1 MKEVLSYPMLQVRRN
16 KVIEYQLSEWNSY
29 AKSEEQ
35 LELINNT
42 KSAYS
47 GEITESGKKR
57 MKRCLL
63 LWAEALELFNVK
75 YRHEVK
81 ANERKLVFLT
91 LTLSAVQVH
100 PDQEIKS
107 KILRPFMRWL
117 RESQGCNNY
126 IWKAEVQKNGN
137 IHFHVIIDQFIDKDE
152 VRYKWNEYQDNLGY
166 FERYQRKFGDKQAPS
181 TQIEV
186 VENQEQIERYIG
198 KYISKSQ
205 GCRSIEGRV
214 WEASKNVKSLR
225 YFEIERDTTTEKNL
239 QVAVMEKR
247 MKFEALENCNIYS
260 TIDQQVETI
269 LSITSLKLYEV
280 YKRSLALY
288 ITTPEEV
295 SDFLQF
301 YDFQL
306 IKAGLKS
313 DSSYESAVERLE
325 VRKEVWNQI
334 SMFPEPYYQE
344 FIFKPNH

>member
-1 MKEVLSYPMLQVRRN
+1 MREVLSYPMLQIRRN
-16 KVIEYQLSEWNSY
+16 KVIEYQCTEWSSY

-63 LWAEALELFNVK
+63 LWSEALELYNAK

-81 ANERKLVFLT
+81 GNERKLVFLT

-107 KILRPFMRWL
+107 KILKPFMRWL
-117 RESQGCNNY
+117 RENQSCTNY

-137 IHFHVIIDQFIDKDE
+137 IHFHVIIDQFVSKDE
-152 VRYKWNEYQDNLGY
+152 IRVKWNESQDNLGY
-166 FERYQRKFGDKQAPS
+166 HQRYQVKFGDKQAPS
-181 TQIEV
+181 TQVEI

-214 WEASKNVKSLR
+214 WDASKNVKSLR
-225 YFEIERDTTTEKNL
+225 YFEIERDTTTEKNM
-239 QVAVMEKR
+239 QVAVMDKKI
-247 MKFEALENCNIYS
+247 KFESLENCNIYNI
-260 TIDQQVETI
+260 IDQQVETI
-269 LSITSLKLYEV
+269 LSIASLRFYEV
-280 YKRSLALY
+280 YKRSLALFL
-288 ITTPEEV
+288 TTSQEL
-295 SDFLQF
+295 SDFLVF

-306 IKAGLKS
+306 FKAGLRS
-313 DSSYESAVERLE
+313 DSSCESTVARLE

-334 SMFPEPYYQE
+334 SMFPEPYYKE

>member
-16 KVIEYQLSEWNSY
+16 KVIEYQLTEWNSY

-47 GEITESGKKR
+47 GEITEGGKKR

-63 LWAEALELFNVK
+63 LWSEALELYNAK

-81 ANERKLVFLT
+81 GNERKLVFLT
-91 LTLSAVQVH
+91 LTLSAVQIH
-100 PDQEIKS
+100 SDQEIKS
-107 KILRPFMRWL
+107 KILKPFMRYL
-117 RESQGCNNY
+117 RESQECTNY

-137 IHFHVIIDQFIDKDE
+137 IHFHVVIDQFVDKDII
-152 VRYKWNEYQDNLGY
+152 RTRWNLFQDNLGY
-166 FERYQRKFGDKQAPS
+166 HERYCRKFGDKQAPS
-181 TQIEV
+181 TQIEI

-205 GCRSIEGRV
+205 GCRTIEGRV
-214 WEASKNVKSLR
+214 WEASKNIKSLR

-239 QVAVMEKR
+239 QVAVLDKKI
-247 MKFEALENCNIYS
+247 KFESLENCNIYN

-269 LSITSLKLYEV
+269 LSTASLKLYEV

-288 ITTPEEV
+288 LTTSQEL
-295 SDFLQF
+295 SDFLLF

-306 IKAGLKS
+306 FKAGLRS
-313 DSSYESAVERLE
+313 DSSYGSTVERLE
-325 VRKEVWNQI
+325 VRKEVWNQL
-334 SMFPEPYYQE
+334 SMFPEPFYKD

>member
-1 MKEVLSYPMLQVRRN
+1 MKDVLSYPMLQVR
-16 KVIEYQLSEWNSY
+16 KGKIIEYQLTEWTSY

-47 GEITESGKKR
+47 GEITEGGRKR

-63 LWAEALELFNVK
+63 LWAESLERYNSK

-81 ANERKLVFLT
+81 GNEKKLVFLT

-107 KILRPFMRWL
+107 KILKPFMRWL
-117 RESQGCNNY
+117 RESEGCENY

-137 IHFHVIIDQFIDKDE
+137 IHFHVIIDQFVKKENI
-152 VRYKWNEYQDNLGY
+152 RLKWNECQDNLRY
-166 FERYQRKFGDKQAPS
+166 HERYQTKFGDTQAPS
-181 TQIEV
+181 TQIEI

-205 GCRSIEGRV
+205 GCRKIEGRV
-214 WEASKNVKSLR
+214 WEASKKVKSMR

-239 QVAVMEKR
+239 QVAVMDKKI
-247 MKFEALENCNIYS
+247 KFECLENCNIYN
-260 TIDQQVETI
+260 TIDQQVEAI
-269 LSITSLKLYEV
+269 LSTAALKLYEV
-280 YKRSLALY
+280 YKRSQALFL
-288 ITTPEEV
+288 TTPTEL
-295 SDFLQF
+295 SDFLVF

-306 IKAGLKS
+306 FKAGLRS
-313 DSSYESAVERLE
+313 DSACESTVERLE

-334 SMFPEPYYQE
+334 SMFPEPFYKD
-344 FIFKPNH
+344 FIYKPNH

>member
-1 MKEVLSYPMLQVRRN
+1 MLQIRRN
-16 KVIEYQLSEWNSY
+16 NVIEYQLTEWTSY

-47 GEITESGKKR
+47 GEITEGGKKR

-63 LWAEALELFNVK
+63 LWSEALNLYNSK

-81 ANERKLVFLT
+81 GNERKLVFLT
-91 LTLSAVQVH
+91 LTLSAVQIH
-100 PDQEIKS
+100 SDQEIKS
-107 KILRPFMRWL
+107 KILKPFMRWL
-117 RESQGCNNY
+117 RESRECTNY

-137 IHFHVIIDQFIDKDE
+137 IHFHVIIDQFVDKDE
-152 VRYKWNEYQDNLGY
+152 IRTKWNECQDCIGY
-166 FERYQRKFGDKQAPS
+166 FDRYKRKFGNKQAPS

-205 GCRSIEGRV
+205 GCRTIEGRV
-214 WEASKNVKSLR
+214 WEASKNIKSLR
-225 YFEIERDTTTEKNL
+225 YFEIERDATTEKNL
-239 QVAVMEKR
+239 QVAVMEKKI
-247 MKFEALENCNIYS
+247 KFESLENCNIYN

-269 LSITSLKLYEV
+269 LSTASLGFYEV
-280 YKRSLALY
+280 FKRSLALFL
-288 ITTPEEV
+288 TTPQEL
-295 SDFLQF
+295 SNFLLF

-306 IKAGLKS
+306 FKAGLRS
-313 DSSYESAVERLE
+313 DSSYESTVERLE
-325 VRKEVWNQI
+325 IRKEVWNQL
-334 SMFPEPYYQE
+334 SMFPEPFYKE